1 MVFEGIVIS
10 RIPYKERDLIAK
22 ILLRNGH
29 LASFYVYGGMGGGK
43 HHKASLFEHGSM
55 MKINIKEA
63 KNHRVDGS
71 DLMVVSEYQ
80 RLWEPTQ
87 LRHNVQAFYLSC
99 LYFEILQK
107 IAIPFKLGLTEDNS
121 HEGHGIFPVMSN
133 ALFQME
139 DALVKDKFL
148 PEQQLS
154 LFLIKL
160 IFHLGIMPDT
170 DSCSTCGS
178 DLMEGPGASFLPAN
192 GQFACLQCVT
202 AENEKSFLL
211 RIKKGFQ
218 TKYSEYDSLVG
229 STFQESDK
237 LIQYFC
243 HQFHLRPVELKS
255 YKLLFK

>member
-10 RIPYKERDLIAK
+10 RIPYKERDLIVK
-22 ILLRNGH
+22 VLLRNGH

-43 HHKASLFEHGSM
+43 HHKPSQFEHACM
-55 MKINIKEA
+55 MRVHIKETRNQ
-63 KNHRVDGS
+63 KVEGS
-71 DLMVVSEYQ
+71 ELMVASEYQ
-80 RLWEPTQ
+80 RIWEPLH

-107 IAIPFKLGLTEDNS
+107 FGMPYKLGLTEDDS

-139 DALVKDKFL
+139 DALTKEKFI

-154 LFLIKL
+154 LFMIKL

-170 DSCSTCGS
+170 DHCATCGA
-178 DLMEGPGASFLPAN
+178 DLMESIGATFLPAN

-202 AENEKSFLL
+202 AENEKGFLL
-211 RIKKGFQ
+211 RIKKGYQ
-218 TKYSEYDSLVG
+218 TKYSEYDTLVG
-229 STFQESDK
+229 STFRESDK

-243 HQFHLRPVELKS
+243 HQFHLKPVELKS
-255 YKLLFK
+255 YKLLLK